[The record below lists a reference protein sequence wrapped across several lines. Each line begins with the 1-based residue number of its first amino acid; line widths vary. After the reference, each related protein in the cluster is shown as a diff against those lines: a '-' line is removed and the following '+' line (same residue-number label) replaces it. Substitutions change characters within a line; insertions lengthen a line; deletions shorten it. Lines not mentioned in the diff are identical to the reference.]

1 VQSKEK
7 LIEKRKL
14 NIKLFFAIGATAL
27 LISAAVVV
35 VILYKK
41 PLGAPLAAPAGMEAA
56 GPASETAASSA
67 TAAADA
73 LAPNGVTS
81 KPAEVCGETAV
92 WNILVVG
99 SDAADLFYPQGSDL
113 TRVMRVDFPNRRV
126 SIYAFSRDL
135 WVQVS
140 DLGFTDPDIE
150 ATMLGMVF
158 YEARLRSTHTDPQ
171 EAMLDGVTATAHML
185 ASNFNLTSDHYLAID
200 LDRVPAMIDTIGG
213 LPINIPEGF
222 TDPQTELEFEVGQQT
237 LDGYQTAIYARSYL
251 GSDLSRIQRN
261 NLVIEALR
269 QKLLDPAVWLKIPE
283 LYLQFRDAVLTDFS
297 PEQVTHLNCL
307 LQEVPPEAIIQDGVL
322 EEWTSAGPEGS
333 LLWNRTN
340 VLNRLRELEMIP

>member
-1 VQSKEK
+1 MEN
-7 LIEKRKL
+7 RKL
-14 NIKLFFAIGATAL
+14 NLKLFFVIGAAAL
-27 LISAAVVV
+27 LIIAAVVL

-41 PLGAPLAAPAGMEAA
+41 PLGASLATPAGIQAA
-56 GPASETAASSA
+56 GTASETAASPA
-67 TAAADA
+67 TAAAADVT
-73 LAPNGVTS
+73 APTAVTS

-99 SDAADLFYPQGSDL
+99 SDAADMFYPQGSDL

-126 SIYAFSRDL
+126 AIYAFSRDL

-140 DLGFTDPDIE
+140 DLAFTDPDIA

-158 YEARLRSTHTDPQ
+158 YEARLRSAHTDPQ
-171 EAMLDGVTATAHML
+171 EAMLDGVNATAHML
-185 ASNFNLTSDHYLAID
+185 TSNFNLTSDHYLAID
-200 LDRVPAMIDTIGG
+200 LDRLPAMIDTIGG

-222 TDPQTELEFEVGQQT
+222 TDPHTELEFEAGQQT
-237 LDGYQTAIYARSYL
+237 LDGYQASIYARSYL

-297 PEQVTHLNCL
+297 PEQVTHLTCL
-307 LQEVPPEAIIQDGVL
+307 LQEVAPEAIIQDGVP
-322 EEWTSAGPEGS
+322 EEWTSEGPEGS

>member
-1 VQSKEK
+1 M
-7 LIEKRKL
+7 EKRRL
-14 NIKLFFAIGATAL
+14 NFKLFFAIGAAAL
-27 LISAAVVV
+27 LIIAAVVV

-41 PLGAPLAAPAGMEAA
+41 PLGAPLATPARTQAA
-56 GPASETAASSA
+56 GAASETAAFSA
-67 TAAADA
+67 TADAAE
-73 LAPNGVTS
+73 APAPTDVTS
-81 KPAEVCGETAV
+81 KPAQVCGETAV

-99 SDAADLFYPQGSDL
+99 SDAADMFYPQGSDL

-126 SIYAFSRDL
+126 AIYAFSRDL

-140 DLGFTDPDIE
+140 DLGFTDPDIQ

-158 YEARLRSTHTDPQ
+158 YEARLRSAHTDPQ
-171 EAMLDGVTATAHML
+171 QAMLDGVNATAHML
-185 ASNFNLTSDHYLAID
+185 TSNFNLTSDHYLAID
-200 LDRVPAMIDTIGG
+200 LDRLPAMIDTIGG

-222 TDPQTELEFEVGQQT
+222 TDPHTELEFEAGQQI
-237 LDGYQTAIYARSYL
+237 LDGQQAAIYARAYL
-251 GSDLSRIQRN
+251 GSDLSRIERN

-269 QKLLDPAVWLKIPE
+269 QKLLDPTVWLKIPE

-297 PEQVTHLNCL
+297 PEQVTHLSCL
-307 LQEVPPEAIIQDGVL
+307 LQEVPPEAIIQDGVP

-333 LLWNRTN
+333 LLWNRAN